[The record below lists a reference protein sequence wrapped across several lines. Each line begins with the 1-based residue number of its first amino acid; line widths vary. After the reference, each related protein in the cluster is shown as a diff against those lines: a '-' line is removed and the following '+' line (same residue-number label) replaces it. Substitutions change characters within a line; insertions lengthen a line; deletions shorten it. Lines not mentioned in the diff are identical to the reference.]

1 MKKYICSLLCYF
13 SFLGL
18 NAQALE
24 KVSPE
29 SVGLDSKQF
38 KYADEAINTSIKKG
52 DIPGAVLAVVRHGKL
67 AYLKA
72 YGNKEVYPKKVAMTT
87 NTIFDLASCS
97 KPTSTAIC
105 VMKLIE
111 QGKIR
116 LIDPVNLYI
125 PEFQNWKDSKLE
137 ETAIRIEDLL
147 THTSGLPP
155 YANADE
161 LITKYGAA
169 NPNILMKYI
178 STCKRDFAPKTN
190 FQYSCLNFIT
200 LQHIIETVCGE
211 SLRTFSQKYIFEVLG
226 MQYTDYIPTDLDKN
240 GNWINTSPAKWE
252 LKNNQNSIIAP
263 TEVQKNGQILQGQV
277 HDPLARIMNKGISG
291 NAGLFSCAEDLAILC
306 ATLQNKGEW
315 GGHRILSPQT
325 VKAMITVP
333 TNVKKLG
340 RTLGWDSYSDYASCK
355 GDLLGKHTYCHT
367 GYTGTSIVIDP
378 DNDISIIL
386 LTNRVHPKDEHNV
399 SRLRS
404 YIANIIAASIKKQIE
419 KLNKIK

>member
-1 MKKYICSLLCYF
+1 MKKTICSLLCYF
-13 SFLGL
+13 FFLGL
-18 NAQALE
+18 NAQSLE
-24 KVSPE
+24 RVSPE
-29 SVGLDSKQF
+29 SVGLNANQF
-38 KYADEAINTSIKKG
+38 KYADEAINTSIEKG

-72 YGNKEVYPKKVAMTT
+72 YGNKEIYPRKVAMTT

-105 VMKLIE
+105 TMKLIE

-125 PEFQNWKDSKLE
+125 PEFQNWKDVKGE
-137 ETAIRIEDLL
+137 ETTIRIEDLL

-155 YANADE
+155 YAESDE
-161 LITKYGAA
+161 LIAKYGIA
-169 NPNILMKYI
+169 NPRVLMKYI
-178 STCKRDFAPKTN
+178 SICKRDFAPKTK

-200 LQHIIETVCGE
+200 LQHIIEIVSGE
-211 SLRTFSQKYIFEVLG
+211 SLRTFSQKNIFEVLG
-226 MQYTDYIPTDLDKN
+226 MQYTDYLPTDVDKH

-252 LKNNQNSIIAP
+252 QGNNSKTIIAP

-306 ATLQNKGEW
+306 AALQNGGEW
-315 GGHRILSPQT
+315 EGHRILSPQT

-333 TNVKKLG
+333 DNVKKLG

-355 GDLLGKHTYCHT
+355 GDLLSNHAYCHT

-386 LTNRVHPKDEHNV
+386 LSNRVHPKDEHNV

-404 YIANIIAASIKKQIE
+404 YIANIIAASIHR
-419 KLNKIK
+419 